1 MPPKDLLTQQQR
13 RFVKNYAE
21 TLDAVKS
28 ATEAGYSPSGIK
40 TKAAELLKNPV
51 VLNEIHATIEK
62 SAHTLKISDAYIIKK
77 LLQIINSTSEE
88 PQTTT
93 GNEVSSTKTKFKDA
107 SVALRA
113 VDILAKI
120 MERQKADNAPS
131 TGENNARV
139 ICIENLN
146 EDKI

>member
-28 ATEAGYSPSGIK
+28 ATDAGYSTSGIK
-40 TKAAELLKNPV
+40 TKAAELLKNPII
-51 VLNEIHATIEK
+51 LDEIHATIEK
-62 SAHTLKISDAYIIKK
+62 SAQSLKISDAYIIKK

-93 GNEVSSTKTKFKDA
+93 DNEVSSTKTKFKDA

-131 TGENNARV
+131 TSENNARV

>member
-28 ATEAGYSPSGIK
+28 ATDAGYSTSGIK
-40 TKAAELLKNPV
+40 TKAAELLKNPII
-51 VLNEIHATIEK
+51 LDEIHATIEK
-62 SAHTLKISDAYIIKK
+62 SAQSLKISDAYIIKK

-131 TGENNARV
+131 TSENNARV

>member
-28 ATEAGYSPSGIK
+28 ATDAGYSTSSIK
-40 TKAAELLKNPV
+40 TKAAELLKNPII
-51 VLNEIHATIEK
+51 LDEIHATIEK
-62 SAHTLKISDAYIIKK
+62 SAQSLKISDAYIIKK

-131 TGENNARV
+131 TSENNARV